1 MLQFRLEF
9 APCKSWS
16 YTVMSFD
23 RLLILTKR
31 FFELGGSE
39 AEFLGRVD
47 VFAPKLNQPNI
58 Y

>member
-1 MLQFRLEF
+1 
-9 APCKSWS
+9 
-16 YTVMSFD
+16 MSFD
-23 RLLILTKR
+23 HLLILAKR

-47 VFAPKLNQPNI
+47 VFAPKFNQPNI